1 MDIEYSEQKDYTI
14 LLTGGSGFLG
24 KAILKELLLESP
36 PFGVKELRVFDRHP
50 VKGLN
55 DPKLSYIEGDVRDL
69 EKLKVSCQGV
79 DLVIHS
85 GAIVDWGTYSDKE
98 IYSVNV
104 EGTRNI
110 IEACTTNGVRAL
122 VFTSSLDV
130 LFNGE
135 PLRDVSEE
143 TPYPET
149 HSTSYCSSKYLA
161 EKMVLETNSEIFKTC
176 SLRPA
181 DIFGEGDPY
190 HLGNLIGMAKGGFYV
205 RLGNGKSMCQHIYVG
220 NVAYAHVLAAASL
233 LKGDS
238 QVSGQAYFMTDQ
250 KPSNFFT
257 FFDRFVEGSGY
268 RIWPKNLWIPR
279 GLAYSIGVLTESMA
293 VLLRPIKKYRPKMS
307 RFAVT
312 YTSTDY
318 TFTSEKAK
326 KDFGFSPKYDQEE
339 AYNRT
344 IDYFRKK
351 S

>member
-1 MDIEYSEQKDYTI
+1 MGTGNSAAKDHSI

-24 KAILKELLLESP
+24 RAILNELLLESP
-36 PFGVKELRVFDRHP
+36 PFGVKEVRVYDLHP
-50 VKGLN
+50 VEGFN
-55 DPKLSYIEGDVRDL
+55 DSRLSYVEGDVRDV
-69 EKLKVSCQGV
+69 EKLKASCQGM

-85 GAIVDWGTYSDKE
+85 GAIVDWGTYSDEE

-104 EGTRNI
+104 EGTRNV
-110 IEACTTNGVRAL
+110 IEACRFNGVQAL
-122 VFTSSLDV
+122 VFTASLDV
-130 LFNGE
+130 LFNGQ
-135 PLRDVSEE
+135 PLRNVSEE
-143 TPYPET
+143 TPYPES

-161 EKMVLETNSEIFKTC
+161 EKMVLKANSEKFKTC

-181 DIFGEGDPY
+181 DIYGEGDPY
-190 HLGNLIGMAKGGFYV
+190 HMGNLIAMAKGGFYV
-205 RLGNGKSMCQHIYVG
+205 RLGNGKSRCQHVYVG

-233 LKGDS
+233 LRGDI
-238 QVSGQAYFMTDQ
+238 QVPGQAYFLTDQ

-279 GLAYSIGVLTESMA
+279 GLAYTIGVLSESMA

-326 KDFGFSPKYDQEE
+326 KDFGFSPKYEQEE
-339 AYNRT
+339 AYKRT
-344 IDYFRKK
+344 VAYFKK
-351 S
+351 